1 MVKGM
6 IIMNELTFNGIS
18 ESDMKYIDYLAKH
31 RFRDFTSLSLET
43 DLSAEHRI
51 KKLENQGYIIFDK
64 GELCFSLDTVIAL
77 TDYRNYLIEQK
88 KISRE
93 NFIRHWIPVLIN
105 FILSAVAIITSIIA
119 LLKP

>member
-1 MVKGM
+1 
-6 IIMNELTFNGIS
+6 MNELTFNGIS

-64 GELCFSLDTVIAL
+64 GELCFSFNTVIAL

-88 KISRE
+88 KKSQE
-93 NFIRHWIPVLIN
+93 KT
-105 FILSAVAIITSIIA
+105 LSGIGYPFLLTSYYLPLQLSH
-119 LLKP
+119 LLLRY